1 MEAAAIQ
8 RQKLADMD
16 KDRLEV
22 IKKAGVEVEENPDK
36 AAFAKATEDLHKVLA
51 DSVPEALVQKIKD
64 EVAKVK

>member
-1 MEAAAIQ
+1 
-8 RQKLADMD
+8 
-16 KDRLEV
+16 
-22 IKKAGVEVEENPDK
+22 VEVEENPDK